1 MSPSSRSRKK
11 PERRSWLF
19 PVTMLVFV
27 FGVLLMAAVLQVPAE
42 GVDSQVALDRFDLP
56 SADDSPYA
64 PAESQD
70 TQTPS
75 SPAAKNNSAPRTEA
89 PRELGRRVE
98 RDLQRI
104 AAHTAGYTLQISVA
118 CDPKNARQLLV
129 DANGDDRFYL
139 LPVQLNERACFRTC
153 WGIYPNR
160 STAEKA
166 NDMPAALRARI
177 QKPAPRPISGLLP

>member
-1 MSPSSRSRKK
+1 VSPSSRSHKK
-11 PERRSWLF
+11 PKRRNWLF
-19 PVTMLVFV
+19 PATMLVFV

-42 GVDSQVALDRFDLP
+42 DADSQVALDRLDLP

-64 PAESQD
+64 PAESQE
-70 TQTPS
+70 TQTLS
-75 SPAAKNNSAPRTEA
+75 SPAAKNTPAPRIEA
-89 PRELGRRVE
+89 QRELGRRVE

-104 AAHTAGYTLQISVA
+104 AAHRASYTLQISVA

-129 DANGDDRFYL
+129 DSDGDDRFYL
-139 LPVQLNERACFRTC
+139 LPVQLNERACFRIC
-153 WGIYPNR
+153 WGIYPDR

-177 QKPAPRPISGLLP
+177 QESAPRPISGLLP